1 MLVKQLYRHKEEN
14 DFEQFYNKISSMV
27 PDLKKFT
34 ARSLKAAESRSAIDR
49 GFYNAEGILDEI
61 YLEVFK
67 DFIDIID
74 EEKLKIILFSKAV
87 QKIEEKKIIE
97 QETPDYLPTE
107 EMLKQELDALDEKF
121 TTQADGDLILNTEL
135 DDISYKQHT
144 KRPSKQHTKRPSHVI
159 LDETLEQ
166 QLIKKLDM
174 SDTLL
179 PSLERRTFFGALYN
193 NIPPRSK
200 SVLELYVF
208 GNRSIHEI
216 SEILEVPEDVVDRIM
231 DKLKEKFRL
240 L

>member
-14 DFEQFYNKISSMV
+14 DFEQFYNKISAMV

-34 ARSLKAAESRSAIDR
+34 ARSLKAAESQKAIDR
-49 GFYNAEGILDEI
+49 GFYKAEGILDEI

-67 DFIDIID
+67 DFVVIKD
-74 EEKLKIILFSKAV
+74 EVKLKTILFAKAV

-107 EMLKQELDALDEKF
+107 KMLQQELNALDEKF

-144 KRPSKQHTKRPSHVI
+144 ERPANVL

-174 SDTLL
+174 NDTLL
-179 PSLERRTFFGALYN
+179 PSLEHRTIFGALYT

-200 SVLELYVF
+200 TVLELYAF
-208 GNRSIHEI
+208 GNRSLHDI
-216 SEILEVPEDVVDRIM
+216 SEILEVPEEVIDRIM
-231 DKLKEKFRL
+231 YKLKERFRL
-240 L
+240 LK

>member
-14 DFEQFYNKISSMV
+14 DFEQFYNKISSLV

-34 ARSLKAAESRSAIDR
+34 ARSLKAAESQGAIDR

-67 DFIDIID
+67 DFSDIID
-74 EEKLKIILFSKAV
+74 EEKLKTILFSKAV

-97 QETPDYLPTE
+97 QETPEYQSTE
-107 EMLKQELDALDEKF
+107 KMLKQELDALDERF

-144 KRPSKQHTKRPSHVI
+144 ERPLNII

-179 PSLERRTFFGALYN
+179 PSLERRTIFGALYN

-200 SVLELYVF
+200 SVLELFAF
-208 GNRSIHEI
+208 GNRSFYEI
-216 SEILEVPEDVVDRIM
+216 SEILEVPEDIIDRIM
-231 DKLKEKFRL
+231 DKLKERFRL
-240 L
+240 LK

>member
-14 DFEQFYNKISSMV
+14 DFEQFYNKISSLV

-34 ARSLKAAESRSAIDR
+34 ARSLKAAESQSAIDR

-61 YLEVFK
+61 YLEVYKEFS
-67 DFIDIID
+67 DYMD
-74 EEKLKIILFSKAV
+74 EEKIKTILFSKAV
-87 QKIEEKKIIE
+87 QKIEEKKILE
-97 QETPDYLPTE
+97 QETPEYQSTE
-107 EMLKQELDALDEKF
+107 MMLKQELDALDERF

-144 KRPSKQHTKRPSHVI
+144 ERPSNVI

-166 QLIKKLDM
+166 QLIKKLEM

-179 PSLERRTFFGALYN
+179 PSLERRTLFGALYN

-200 SVLELYVF
+200 SVLELFAF
-208 GNRSIHEI
+208 GNRNFYEI
-216 SEILEVPEDVVDRIM
+216 SEILEVPEEVIDRIM
-231 DKLKEKFRL
+231 DKLKERFRL
-240 L
+240 LT

>member
-14 DFEQFYNKISSMV
+14 DFEQFYNKISSLV

-34 ARSLKAAESRSAIDR
+34 ARSLKAAESRNAIDR
-49 GFYNAEGILDEI
+49 GFYNAEGVLDEI

-74 EEKLKIILFSKAV
+74 EEKLKTILFSKAV

-97 QETPDYLPTE
+97 KEMPDYLPTE
-107 EMLKQELDALDEKF
+107 EMLKQELDGLDEKF

-144 KRPSKQHTKRPSHVI
+144 KRPSNVI
-159 LDETLEQ
+159 LDATLEQ
-166 QLIKKLDM
+166 QLIKKLEM

-179 PSLERRTFFGALYN
+179 PSLERRTIFGAVYN

-200 SVLELYVF
+200 TVLELYAF
-208 GNRSIHEI
+208 GNRTIHEI

>member
-1 MLVKQLYRHKEEN
+1 MLVKQLYAHKEEN
-14 DFEQFYNKISSMV
+14 DFEQFYNKISALV

-34 ARSLKAAESRSAIDR
+34 ARSLKAAESHGAIDR
-49 GFYNAEGILDEI
+49 GFYKAEEILDEI

-74 EEKLKIILFSKAV
+74 EEKLKTILFSKAV

-107 EMLKQELDALDEKF
+107 QLLKQELDGLDEKF
-121 TTQADGDLILNTEL
+121 TAQADGDLILNTEL

-144 KRPSKQHTKRPSHVI
+144 EKPSNII
-159 LDETLEQ
+159 LDESIEQ
-166 QLIKKLDM
+166 QLIEKLDM

-179 PSLERRTFFGALYN
+179 PSLEHRTIFGALYN

-200 SVLELYVF
+200 TVLELYVF
-208 GNRSIHEI
+208 GNRSIYEI
-216 SEILEVPEDVVDRIM
+216 SEILEVPEEVIDRTM
-231 DKLKEKFRL
+231 LKLKERFRL

>member
-14 DFEQFYNKISSMV
+14 DFEQFYNKISSLV
-27 PDLKKFT
+27 PELKKFMT
-34 ARSLKAAESRSAIDR
+34 RSLKAAESRSAIDR

-74 EEKLKIILFSKAV
+74 EEKLKTILFSKAV

-107 EMLKQELDALDEKF
+107 KMLQKELDGLDEKF

-144 KRPSKQHTKRPSHVI
+144 ERPSNVI
-159 LDETLEQ
+159 LDESIEQ
-166 QLIKKLDM
+166 QLIQKLDM

-179 PSLERRTFFGALYN
+179 PSLERRTIFGAVYN

>member
-14 DFEQFYNKISSMV
+14 DFEQFYNKISSLV

-34 ARSLKAAESRSAIDR
+34 ARSLKAAESQSAIDR

-61 YLEVFK
+61 YLEVYKEFS
-67 DFIDIID
+67 DYMD
-74 EEKLKIILFSKAV
+74 EEKIKTILFSKAV
-87 QKIEEKKIIE
+87 QKIEEKKILE
-97 QETPDYLPTE
+97 QETPEYQSTE
-107 EMLKQELDALDEKF
+107 KMLKQELDALDERF

-144 KRPSKQHTKRPSHVI
+144 ERPSNVI

-166 QLIKKLDM
+166 QLIKKLEM

-179 PSLERRTFFGALYN
+179 PSLERRTLFGALYN

-200 SVLELYVF
+200 SVLELFAF
-208 GNRSIHEI
+208 GNRNFYEI
-216 SEILEVPEDVVDRIM
+216 SEILEVPEEVIDRIM
-231 DKLKEKFRL
+231 DKLKERFRL
-240 L
+240 LT

>member
-14 DFEQFYNKISSMV
+14 DFEQFYNKISSLV

-34 ARSLKAAESRSAIDR
+34 IRSLKAAESRSAIDR

-74 EEKLKIILFSKAV
+74 EEKLKTILFSKAV

-97 QETPDYLPTE
+97 QETPDYIPTE
-107 EMLKQELDALDEKF
+107 DMLKQELDALDEKF

-135 DDISYKQHT
+135 DDISYKQQT
-144 KRPSKQHTKRPSHVI
+144 ERPSNVI
-159 LDETLEQ
+159 LDETLER

-179 PSLERRTFFGALYN
+179 PSLERRTIFGALYN
-193 NIPPRSK
+193 NIPTRSK
-200 SVLELYVF
+200 SVLELYAF

-216 SEILEVPEDVVDRIM
+216 SEILEVPEDVIDRTM
-231 DKLKEKFRL
+231 HKLMERFRL

>member
-14 DFEQFYNKISSMV
+14 DFEQFYNKISAMV

-34 ARSLKAAESRSAIDR
+34 ARSLKAAESQKAIDR
-49 GFYNAEGILDEI
+49 GFYKAEGILDEI

-67 DFIDIID
+67 DFVVIKD
-74 EEKLKIILFSKAV
+74 EVKLKTILFAKAV

-97 QETPDYLPTE
+97 LETPDYLPTE
-107 EMLKQELDALDEKF
+107 KMLEQELNALDEKF

-144 KRPSKQHTKRPSHVI
+144 ERPANVL

-174 SDTLL
+174 NDTLL
-179 PSLERRTFFGALYN
+179 PSLEHRTIFGALYT

-200 SVLELYVF
+200 TVLELYAF
-208 GNRSIHEI
+208 GNRSLHDI
-216 SEILEVPEDVVDRIM
+216 SEILEVPEEVIDRIM
-231 DKLKEKFRL
+231 YKLKERFRL
-240 L
+240 LK

>member
-14 DFEQFYNKISSMV
+14 DFEQFYNKISSLV

-61 YLEVFK
+61 FLEVFK

-74 EEKLKIILFSKAV
+74 EEKLKTILFSKAV

-144 KRPSKQHTKRPSHVI
+144 ERPSNVI

-179 PSLERRTFFGALYN
+179 PSLERRTIFGAVYN

>member
-14 DFEQFYNKISSMV
+14 DFEQFYNKISSLV

-34 ARSLKAAESRSAIDR
+34 ARSLKAAESQSAIDR

-61 YLEVFK
+61 YLEIFK
-67 DFIDIID
+67 DFIEIID
-74 EEKLKIILFSKAV
+74 EEKLKTILFSKAV

-144 KRPSKQHTKRPSHVI
+144 ERPSNVI
-159 LDETLEQ
+159 LEETLEQ

-174 SDTLL
+174 NDTLL
-179 PSLERRTFFGALYN
+179 PSLERRTIFGALYN

-200 SVLELYVF
+200 LVLELFAF
-208 GNRSIHEI
+208 GNRSMHEI
-216 SEILEVPEDVVDRIM
+216 SEILEVPEEVVDRTM
-231 DKLKEKFRL
+231 HKLKERFRL
-240 L
+240 LK

>member
-14 DFEQFYNKISSMV
+14 DFEQFYNKISSLV
-27 PDLKKFT
+27 PDLKKFAT
-34 ARSLKAAESRSAIDR
+34 RSLMAAEGQGVIDR

-67 DFIDIID
+67 DITDIKD
-74 EEKLKIILFSKAV
+74 EERLKIILFSKAV

-107 EMLKQELDALDEKF
+107 KMLQQELDALDEKF

-135 DDISYKQHT
+135 DDISYKQPRQ
-144 KRPSKQHTKRPSHVI
+144 RPTNVI
-159 LDETLEQ
+159 LDRTLEQ

-179 PSLERRTFFGALYN
+179 PSMERRTIFGALYN
-193 NIPPRSK
+193 YIPIRSK
-200 SVLELYVF
+200 SVLGLYAF
-208 GNRSIHEI
+208 GNRSIHDI
-216 SEILEVPEDVVDRIM
+216 SEILEVPEEVVDRIM
-231 DKLKEKFRL
+231 EKLKERFRL
-240 L
+240 LK

>member
-14 DFEQFYNKISSMV
+14 DFEQFYNKISSLL

-49 GFYNAEGILDEI
+49 GFYNAEGILDKI

-74 EEKLKIILFSKAV
+74 EEKLKTILFSKAV

-144 KRPSKQHTKRPSHVI
+144 ERPSNVI

-179 PSLERRTFFGALYN
+179 PSLERRTIFGAVYN

-200 SVLELYVF
+200 SVLELYAF
-208 GNRSIHEI
+208 GNRSVHEI

-231 DKLKEKFRL
+231 VKLKEKFRL

>member
-14 DFEQFYNKISSMV
+14 DFEQFYNKISSLV

-34 ARSLKAAESRSAIDR
+34 ARSLMAAECQGAIDR
-49 GFYNAEGILDEI
+49 GFYSAEGILDEI

-67 DFIDIID
+67 DFTAILD
-74 EEKLKIILFSKAV
+74 EERIKIILFSKAA

-107 EMLKQELDALDEKF
+107 KMLKQELDALDEKF

-135 DDISYKQHT
+135 DDISYKQPRQ
-144 KRPSKQHTKRPSHVI
+144 RPSNVI
-159 LDETLEQ
+159 LDRTLEQ

-179 PSLERRTFFGALYN
+179 PSLERRTIFGALYN
-193 NIPPRSK
+193 FIPTRSK
-200 SVLELYVF
+200 SVLGLYAF
-208 GNRSIHEI
+208 GNRSVHDI
-216 SEILEVPEDVVDRIM
+216 SEILEVPEEVVDRIM
-231 DKLKEKFRL
+231 EKLKERFRL
-240 L
+240 LK

>member
-14 DFEQFYNKISSMV
+14 DFEKFYNKISSLV

-49 GFYNAEGILDEI
+49 GFYNAEGVLDEI

-74 EEKLKIILFSKAV
+74 EEKLKTILFSKAV

-107 EMLKQELDALDEKF
+107 EMLKQELDGLDEKF

-144 KRPSKQHTKRPSHVI
+144 ERPSNVI
-159 LDETLEQ
+159 LDKTLEQ

-179 PSLERRTFFGALYN
+179 PSLERRTIFGALYN

-200 SVLELYVF
+200 SVLELYAF

-231 DKLKEKFRL
+231 DKLKERFRL

>member
-1 MLVKQLYRHKEEN
+1 MSVINVFKTHQANTLN
-14 DFEQFYNKISSMV
+14 D
-27 PDLKKFT
+27 
-34 ARSLKAAESRSAIDR
+34 
-49 GFYNAEGILDEI
+49 DEH
-61 YLEVFK
+61 LEVFK

-74 EEKLKIILFSKAV
+74 EEKLKTILFSKAV

-144 KRPSKQHTKRPSHVI
+144 ERPSNVI

-179 PSLERRTFFGALYN
+179 PSLEHRTIFGAVYN

-200 SVLELYVF
+200 SVLELYAF
-208 GNRSIHEI
+208 GNRSMHEI

>member
-14 DFEQFYNKISSMV
+14 DFEQFYNKISALV

-34 ARSLKAAESRSAIDR
+34 ARSLKAAESQGAIDR

-61 YLEVFK
+61 YLEVFE
-67 DFIDIID
+67 DFSDIID
-74 EEKLKIILFSKAV
+74 KEKIKTILFSKAV
-87 QKIEEKKIIE
+87 QKIEEKKILE
-97 QETPDYLPTE
+97 QETPEYQSTE
-107 EMLKQELDALDEKF
+107 KMLKQELDALDERF

-135 DDISYKQHT
+135 DDISYKQQT
-144 KRPSKQHTKRPSHVI
+144 ERPLNVI

-179 PSLERRTFFGALYN
+179 PSLEHRSIFGVLYN

-200 SVLELYVF
+200 SVLELFAF
-208 GNRSIHEI
+208 GNRSFYEI
-216 SEILEVPEDVVDRIM
+216 SEILEVPEDIIDRIM
-231 DKLKEKFRL
+231 DKLKERFRL

>member
-14 DFEQFYNKISSMV
+14 DFEQFYNKISALV

-34 ARSLKAAESRSAIDR
+34 ARSLKAAESQGAIDR

-61 YLEVFK
+61 YLEVFE
-67 DFIDIID
+67 DFSDIID
-74 EEKLKIILFSKAV
+74 KEKIKTILFSKAV
-87 QKIEEKKIIE
+87 QKIEEKKILE
-97 QETPDYLPTE
+97 QETPEYQSTE
-107 EMLKQELDALDEKF
+107 KMLKQELDALDERF

-135 DDISYKQHT
+135 DDISYKQQT
-144 KRPSKQHTKRPSHVI
+144 ERPLNVI

-179 PSLERRTFFGALYN
+179 PSLEHRSIFGALYN

-200 SVLELYVF
+200 SVLELFAF
-208 GNRSIHEI
+208 GNRSFYEI
-216 SEILEVPEDVVDRIM
+216 SEILEVPEDIIDRIM
-231 DKLKEKFRL
+231 DKLKERFRL